1 MITNLIRSFKQKLES
16 GIVKGP
22 FSKTEDPAMI
32 EAIGYSGFDFVILD
46 LEHGP
51 NSVRSIQGLIRA
63 AQLSNILPIVRIKEN
78 NVGLAAEVL
87 DIGAG
92 GIQVPQVTTADE
104 ARNVIKATRYAPEGN
119 RGVCRFVRAAD
130 YSATDRFQYFKE
142 ANEAIIILQLE
153 GTEAIA
159 NLDSILAVEGFD
171 VIFIGPYDLSQSMS
185 VAGQIDHPVVVKEM
199 ERIVEKCRSKNIATG
214 TFVDTIANAKK
225 WKKSG
230 VKYIAYSVDIGL
242 MYEKCREIIKE
253 IN

>member
-1 MITNLIRSFKQKLES
+1 MITTLIRSFKQKLES

-32 EAIGYSGFDFVILD
+32 EAMGYAGFDFVILD

-51 NSVRSIQGLIRA
+51 NNVRSLQGLIRA
-63 AQLSNILPIVRIKEN
+63 AQIAQIMPIVRIKEN
-78 NVGLAAEVL
+78 NVGLATEVL

-92 GIQVPQVTTADE
+92 GIQVPQVTTAEE
-104 ARNVIKATRYAPEGN
+104 AKAVIRAARFAPQGN

-142 ANEAIIILQLE
+142 ANEAVVILQLE

-159 NLDSILAVEGFD
+159 NLESILAVDGFD
-171 VIFIGPYDLSQSMS
+171 VLFIGPYDLSQSMG
-185 VAGQIDHPVVVKEM
+185 VPGQIDHPTVVKEM
-199 ERIVEKCRSKNIATG
+199 ERIVEKCRTKNIATG
-214 TFVDTIANAKK
+214 TFVDTIENARK

-230 VKYIAYSVDIGL
+230 VKYIAYSVDTGL
-242 MYEKCREIIKE
+242 MYEKCREIIKG
-253 IN
+253 IK